1 MKSRDR
7 GFLIWVACC
16 NFVTVGGATYLFW
29 DASGTIRVLAT
40 IAAFAV
46 GLIAAFGIPSLAAWT
61 DATSPP
67 ERRQPATKPEPPP
80 AGRRVDGEQLR
91 AQLAIGTG
99 LRARLQQAISAGT
112 PNGTE
117 QLLPQ
122 VDTWI
127 DETRALL
134 ADGAPDLAG
143 YFAAD
148 KHDVTQ
154 TTNWP
159 SKLQDAINISNA
171 GRLDRHLE
179 RLTEI
184 LSSRS

>member
-1 MKSRDR
+1 MRSRDR

-16 NFVTVGGATYLFW
+16 NFVTVGGATYLSW
-29 DASGTIRVLAT
+29 DASGTIRVVSVV
-40 IAAFAV
+40 AAFAV
-46 GLIAAFGIPSLAAWT
+46 GLIAAFGIPFLAAWA
-61 DATSPP
+61 DADSTL
-67 ERRQPATKPEPPP
+67 EQRQPAAKPAPQP
-80 AGRRVDGEQLR
+80 ARRRVDDEQLR

-99 LRARLQQAISAGT
+99 LRARFQQAISAGT

-117 QLLPQ
+117 QLIPQ
-122 VDTWI
+122 IDSWI

-134 ADGAPDLAG
+134 ADDAADLAE

-148 KHDVTQ
+148 KPDTSH
-154 TTNWP
+154 TNWP
-159 SKLQDAINISNA
+159 PKLQDAINLSQA

>member
-1 MKSRDR
+1 MKLR
-7 GFLIWVACC
+7 GSSFLIWVACC
-16 NFVTVGGATYLFW
+16 TFVTVGGATYLSW
-29 DASGTIRVLAT
+29 DGSGTIRVLTT

-46 GLIAAFGIPSLAAWT
+46 GLIAAFGIPALAAWV
-61 DATSPP
+61 DAPSPP
-67 ERRQPATKPEPPP
+67 EQRQPATKPEPPP
-80 AGRRVDGEQLR
+80 ARRSVDDEQLR

-122 VDTWI
+122 VDSWI

-134 ADGAPDLAG
+134 ADGAPDLAE

-148 KHDVTQ
+148 KPDTAQ
-154 TTNWP
+154 TNWP
-159 SKLQDAINISNA
+159 AKLQDAINISHA

>member
-1 MKSRDR
+1 MRLR
-7 GFLIWVACC
+7 GNSFLIWVACC
-16 NFVTVGGATYLFW
+16 NFVTVGGATYLSW
-29 DASGTIRVLAT
+29 DASGAIRVLAT

-46 GLIAAFGIPSLAAWT
+46 GLIAAFGIPALAAWADT
-61 DATSPP
+61 GSPS
-67 ERRQPATKPEPPP
+67 EQRQPEPQP
-80 AGRRVDGEQLR
+80 ARRSVDDEQLR
-91 AQLAIGTG
+91 AQLATGTG
-99 LRARLQQAISAGT
+99 LRARLQQAIAAGT

-122 VDTWI
+122 VESWI

-134 ADGAPDLAG
+134 ADGAPDLAE

-148 KHDVTQ
+148 NHDTAP
-154 TTNWP
+154 TNLP
-159 SKLQDAINISNA
+159 PKLQDLINLSQA
-171 GRLDRHLE
+171 GRLDRHLA